1 MSRSANEASYPGV
14 KTPPEIDLD
23 RHDQHEPAPSSRE
36 ASRSTSGGDA
46 IVLLPRPSFLSI
58 LLRALSAWNV

>member
-1 MSRSANEASYPGV
+1 MSRSANETSYPGV

-23 RHDQHEPAPSSRE
+23 KVVRPVPTPSNRE
-36 ASRSTSGGDA
+36 QTHRSSGGVA
-46 IVLLPRPSFLSI
+46 TVPFSHPSFLSI

>member
-1 MSRSANEASYPGV
+1 MSRSANETSYPGV

-23 RHDQHEPAPSSRE
+23 TDVRQVPTPSHRE
-36 ASRSTSGGDA
+36 QSLRSSGGVA
-46 IVLLPRPSFLSI
+46 TAAMPRPSFLNI

>member
-23 RHDQHEPAPSSRE
+23 AAIQHQLTPSSRE
-36 ASRSTSGGDA
+36 QTRPSSVGVAD
-46 IVLLPRPSFLSI
+46 VLMPRPSFLSI